1 MTREELQAMFAEELV
16 RVAPDLGPDDIMA
29 SAHLQDDMGLDSMDI
44 VSLVAALHKRLGI
57 AIPEA
62 DYGEL
67 ATPARAAAYLERR
80 RADPDP
86 AA

>member
-1 MTREELQAMFAEELV
+1 MTREELQALFAEEIM
-16 RVAPDLGPDDIMA
+16 RVAPDLGPDDITPE
-29 SAHLQDDMGLDSMDI
+29 AHLQDDLSLDSMDI
-44 VSLVAALHKRLGI
+44 VALVAALHKRLGL

-67 ATPARAAAYLERR
+67 ATPARAAGYLERR
-80 RADPDP
+80 LGDQDP